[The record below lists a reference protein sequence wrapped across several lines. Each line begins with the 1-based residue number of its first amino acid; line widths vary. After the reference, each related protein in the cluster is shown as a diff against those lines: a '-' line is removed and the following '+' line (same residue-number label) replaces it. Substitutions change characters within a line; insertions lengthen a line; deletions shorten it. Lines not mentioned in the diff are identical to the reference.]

1 MESEVEVGVSI
12 AGFEQWRL
20 PMALVGHGGSLEGDG
35 KERRVWMECAC
46 SLKVTS
52 VLASKYTPYG
62 SSTNVKLKITPI
74 TSFQITLH

>member
-46 SLKVTS
+46 SLRLLLFLPVNILPMGVVLTS
-52 VLASKYTPYG
+52 
-62 SSTNVKLKITPI
+62 N
-74 TSFQITLH
+74 